1 MVESLE
7 TLQVLW
13 ETKRV
18 EEWQLRCSKLQ
29 VNGTWMAINYYFSNF
44 RFFYLLYL
52 FWVESEGKNSLR
64 DKIEIH
70 LGVAVGRVIEISKFV
85 T

>member
-1 MVESLE
+1 
-7 TLQVLW
+7 
-13 ETKRV
+13 
-18 EEWQLRCSKLQ
+18 
-29 VNGTWMAINYYFSNF
+29 MAINYYFSNF